1 MKKLGS
7 LMQVNVMDLAVIV
20 PGNIGE
26 EGTDVGGIGG
36 LDIGNAGNHR
46 PPFSELVCIK
56 CTDPPWSQNPKWKV
70 VGISMMHCFH
80 GMQLLKAMLA
90 PVLGKL
96 LQTIETWTEP
106 ALKLFSGLIWRHIGS
121 LSHDDWFATGE
132 STSPC
137 SQCHVFGEV

>member
-7 LMQVNVMDLAVIV
+7 LMQVNVMDLAIIV
-20 PGNIGE
+20 PGKIAE

-36 LDIGNAGNHR
+36 LDIGNASNCR

-56 CTDPPWSQNPKWKV
+56 CTDPPWSQDPKQKV
-70 VGISMMHCFH
+70 VGISAMHCFH
-80 GMQLLKAMLA
+80 GMQPLKAMLA

-96 LQTIETWTEP
+96 LQMIETQTEP
-106 ALKLFSGLIWRHIGS
+106 ALKLFLGFIWRHIGS
-121 LSHDDWFATGE
+121 LGHDNWFATGE

-137 SQCHVFGEV
+137 SQCHVFKEV